1 MAKYKLG
8 IALGGGGARGF
19 AHLGVLQ
26 ALHEKNIHPDIIAG
40 TSAGSI
46 VGAFSA
52 DKRNPEEILNLL
64 KEKGFFTYTRFN
76 MPKTGLVSLEG
87 LEELLEEDL
96 SVGQIEDLPI
106 PFIAAV
112 TNLNKGKVEYLDKG
126 PADQIIQ
133 ASSAIPV
140 LFSPVE
146 MNGSLYADGG
156 LMDNVPVEP
165 LREICDK
172 TIAVD
177 ISPITG
183 MDKIENLF
191 QIALRT
197 FQLSVGAS
205 VKDLRERCDLVIAP
219 EKCSEYDLL
228 NSSQAD
234 ELFEVGYN
242 HTKHMDFSILE
253 K

>member
-1 MAKYKLG
+1 MANYSTNEFKGGLKVMLDGDPCAILENDYVKPG
-8 IALGGGGARGF
+8 DDRVIAATEQIGGG
-19 AHLGVLQ
+19 
-26 ALHEKNIHPDIIAG
+26 ES
-40 TSAGSI
+40 TSI
-46 VGAFSA
+46 TF
-52 DKRNPEEILNLL
+52 
-64 KEKGFFTYTRFN
+64 
-76 MPKTGLVSLEG
+76 SLEG
-87 LEELLEEDL
+87 LEELLEDDL
-96 SVGQIEDLPI
+96 SVNQIQDLSI

-112 TNLNKGKVEYLDKG
+112 TNLNKGKAEYLSKG
-126 PADQIIQ
+126 PADKIIQ

-146 MNGSLYADGG
+146 MNGYLYADGG

-165 LREICDK
+165 LRDICNK

-183 MDKIENLF
+183 IDKIENLF

-205 VKDLRERCDLVIAP
+205 VKDLRERSDLVIAP

-234 ELFEVGYN
+234 ELFEVGYR
-242 HTKHMDFSILE
+242 HTLNLDLSQFE